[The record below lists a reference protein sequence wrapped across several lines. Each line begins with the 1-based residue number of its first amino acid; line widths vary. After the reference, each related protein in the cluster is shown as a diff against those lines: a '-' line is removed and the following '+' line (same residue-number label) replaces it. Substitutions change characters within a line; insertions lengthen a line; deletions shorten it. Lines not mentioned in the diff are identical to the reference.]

1 MSLAEGTI
9 SRSSARG
16 CWCSLL
22 HLSTSLAAAPAV
34 VSSPDCMGS
43 REGPK
48 LQNPNSSFP
57 PHLGLCE
64 ASTLSWAGAGKAST
78 PKHPSSALSHLHGLK

>member
-1 MSLAEGTI
+1 MSLVEGTI
-9 SRSSARG
+9 SRSSARSS
-16 CWCSLL
+16 WCSLL
-22 HLSTSLAAAPAV
+22 HLSTSLAAAV

-57 PHLGLCE
+57 PHLGLRE